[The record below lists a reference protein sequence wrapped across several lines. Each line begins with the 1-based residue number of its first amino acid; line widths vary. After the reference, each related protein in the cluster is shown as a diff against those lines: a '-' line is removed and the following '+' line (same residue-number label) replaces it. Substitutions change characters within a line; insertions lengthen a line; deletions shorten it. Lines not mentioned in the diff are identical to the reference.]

1 MENSDPVAQRLVDFF
16 TDEVATFF
24 TSQTD
29 GVDAK
34 VKTRQKNYIKRTL
47 AIHHDIYIQINTS
60 DGSPLVI
67 AKNKYN
73 ETTIETQASH
83 LSQRDSQLIAT
94 ILTALEKW
102 NGRD

>member
-29 GVDAK
+29 GVDTRM
-34 VKTRQKNYIKRTL
+34 KTRQRNYVKRVL
-47 AIHHDIYIQINTS
+47 AANHDVYVQINTS
-60 DGSPLVI
+60 DGAPLVI
-67 AKNKYN
+67 TKSKYN
-73 ETTIETQASH
+73 ETTLETPTSH
-83 LSQRDSQLIAT
+83 LSQRDAQLIST